1 MPDRALLDAAAKGEL
16 RTPEGLERV
25 ARTMLQDARARQA
38 TDEFFS
44 QWLRFDRMLTAA
56 KDDGRYPSF
65 TPELAAMMVQETKML
80 LGHLVWND
88 RNFME
93 ALTADYSFLN
103 ADLARL
109 YGLPEPAGEFEIVK
123 FPETLPR
130 AGILGQATFLAST
143 TGPVETSPTARG
155 LFVREH
161 LLCQIVPNPPPGVNT
176 NLPEPAT
183 ADAAR
188 AKRERMLEHARIR
201 RARAV
206 IA

>member
-1 MPDRALLDAAAKGEL
+1 MPERALLDAAAKGEL

-25 ARTMLQDARARQA
+25 ARTMLQDTRARQA

-65 TPELAAMMVQETKML
+65 TPELAAMMVQETRML
-80 LGHLVWND
+80 LGTSCGTIAISWK
-88 RNFME
+88 RS
-93 ALTADYSFLN
+93 TADYSFLN

-123 FPETLPR
+123 FPEALPR

-143 TGPVETSPTARG
+143 TGAVETSPTARG

-161 LLCQIVPNPPPGVNT
+161 CC
-176 NLPEPAT
+176 
-183 ADAAR
+183 AR
-188 AKRERMLEHARIR
+188 SCRIR
-201 RARAV
+201 RPE
-206 IA
+206 